1 MTRLLMFGASIG
13 LLLLRG
19 LLPMME
25 EVMLQSLPEVVVGP
39 PLRSKNPMAHPQF
52 SMLILSLSMMLMAL
66 QSPMM
71 EAAKLLLDIPAIGI
85 VFLFPDRLL

>member
-1 MTRLLMFGASIG
+1 MMTRLLMFGASIG

-19 LLPMME
+19 LLLMME
-25 EVMLQSLPEVVVGP
+25 QVMLQLLPEAVVGP

-52 SMLILSLSMMLMAL
+52 SMLILSLSIRQMAL

-71 EAAKLLLDIPAIGI
+71 AAVKLLLAIQVTGI
-85 VFLFPDRLL
+85 ASL